1 MKKNNK
7 KNYIDKGIYS
17 HPQIGGYL
25 SLKQFILIEQDGK
38 RCLLLRFANE
48 SDFEINAA
56 RFIVKQLNAE
66 GEEIGR
72 VDMEYREMDLSAG
85 QMYSPEQ
92 GIVVKKE
99 CVDFTVQPIWLVSG
113 DYKYVFRNG
122 TVNASYDPRGYG
134 EKQRADRKRGS
145 AGISIRQSYRGGG
158 KIYGVIAAVSFI
170 LVIGSLIFVIYQSA
184 EGMARDEL
192 PKTYSE
198 AYADE
203 L

>member
-56 RFIVKQLNAE
+56 RFIVKQLNAD

-72 VDMEYREMDLSAG
+72 VDIDYRDMAVSAG

-92 GIVVKKE
+92 GIVVKKD
-99 CVDFTVQPIWLVSG
+99 CVDFTVQMVSLVSG
-113 DYKYVFRNG
+113 DYEYVFKNG
-122 TVNASYDPRGYG
+122 VVTASYDPRGYSD
-134 EKQRADRKRGS
+134 KVRKDRKRGS
-145 AGISIRQSYRGGG
+145 AGISVKQPYRGGG
-158 KIYGVIAAVSFI
+158 KFYGVIAAVSFI

-184 EGMARDEL
+184 EGRATDEL
-192 PKTYSE
+192 PRTYSE
-198 AYADE
+198 AYADRF
-203 L
+203 